1 MVLKKI
7 ITFVCFICFLIHS
20 LFSFCSNYLNEN
32 NAVNVNPVSLSS
44 IPFPL
49 LLEITLRPGDS
60 AMQRMIV
67 NRETNVFSGFN
78 GTILK
83 EYGYDSTW
91 DYFTGKR
98 SNVQT
103 RKSTNL
109 TGEYKINHE
118 FWSLQRSDHF
128 NLFRNILQFQHSH
141 EATGH
146 CGRYL
151 GLHF

>member
-67 NRETNVFSGFN
+67 NRETNIFSGFN

-83 EYGYDSTW
+83 EYGFDST
-91 DYFTGKR
+91 
-98 SNVQT
+98 
-103 RKSTNL
+103 
-109 TGEYKINHE
+109 
-118 FWSLQRSDHF
+118 
-128 NLFRNILQFQHSH
+128 
-141 EATGH
+141 
-146 CGRYL
+146 
-151 GLHF
+151 